1 MRPNSNK
8 VITGGAGETLQKEVT
23 VLEQTMVILAEL
35 DALSLSR
42 WQFGLTTIY
51 HFLFVPLT
59 IGMVFLVAIFQTAW
73 VRTNKDKYLH
83 LTKFFGKIFLINFA
97 MGVVTGIVQ
106 EFQFGMNWSD
116 YSRFVGDVFGA
127 PLAMEG
133 LLAFF
138 FEATFIGLWI
148 FGWGKLSKGVHLA
161 TIWATAL
168 GVTMSAYFI
177 LAANAFM
184 QNPVGFEINEVKD
197 RAELTDI
204 WAVLTNTVAVN
215 QFPHTIT
222 ASLMFASALMIAVA
236 AYHLKRKQFVG
247 EMRTAMKLGLWTSV
261 FASAGTVVSGDSLGV
276 AMVNTQPMKMAAAE
290 ALYETTSN
298 AGFSIFTIGSLDG
311 TQELFSVRIPYLL
324 SFLSTHTL
332 NGQVEGI
339 NDLQSQYEVLYGP
352 GDYTPTIW
360 ITYWAF
366 RLMIGMGLLSTV
378 VAVLGLWFTRKQL
391 TVAPKW
397 FFNTAIWAA
406 PLPLIAISIG
416 WIFTEMGRQ
425 PWIVFSLMKTADGVS
440 PGVSGAE
447 VLFSMIGFTVIYG
460 ALAVVEFKLLLDAI
474 RTGPTSDE
482 VESDSSKMS
491 VAY

>member
-1 MRPNSNK
+1 VFSNS
-8 VITGGAGETLQKEVT
+8 L
-23 VLEQTMVILAEL
+23 VILNEL
-35 DALSLSR
+35 DTLSLAR

-59 IGMVFLVAIFQTAW
+59 IGMVLLVAILQTAW
-73 VRTNKDKYLH
+73 VRTGKEKYLK

-148 FGWGKLSKGVHLA
+148 FGWDKLSKGLHLA
-161 TIWATAL
+161 TIWMTSF
-168 GVTMSAYFI
+168 GVVLSAYFI

-184 QNPVGFEINEVKD
+184 QNPVGFTINEAKE

-204 WAVLTNTVAVN
+204 FAVLTNVVAVN
-215 QFPHTIT
+215 QFPHTIF
-222 ASLMFASALMIAVA
+222 ASLMFASALMIAVS
-236 AYHLKRKQFVG
+236 AYHLKRGQFES
-247 EMRTAMKLGLWTSV
+247 EMRSSMKLGLWTSV
-261 FASAGTVVSGDSLGV
+261 VASAGTVISGDSLGI

-290 ALYETTSN
+290 ALYETTKEAS
-298 AGFSIFTIGSLDG
+298 FSIFTIGSLDG

-332 NGQVEGI
+332 DGEVEGI
-339 NDLQSQYEVLYGP
+339 NDLQAQYEVLYGAGEYAP
-352 GDYTPTIW
+352 VIW
-360 ITYWAF
+360 LTYWSF
-366 RLMIGMGLLSTV
+366 RLMIGMGMISTL
-378 VAVLGLWFTRKQL
+378 VALMGLWLTRKKAPE
-391 TVAPKW
+391 APKW
-397 FFNTAIWAA
+397 FYNTAIWAA
-406 PLPLIAISIG
+406 PLPLLAMSIG

-425 PWIVFSLMKTADGVS
+425 PWVVFSLMKTADGVS
-440 PGVSGAE
+440 PGVTGLEILVS
-447 VLFSMIGFTVIYG
+447 LIGFTLIYG
-460 ALAVVEFKLLLDAI
+460 VLAVVEFKILLEAI
-474 RTGPTSDE
+474 RKGPAE
-482 VESDSSKMS
+482 EAEPQPASKMA

>member
-1 MRPNSNK
+1 MLLNAP
-8 VITGGAGETLQKEVT
+8 
-23 VLEQTMVILAEL
+23 VILTEL
-35 DALSLSR
+35 DALSLAR

-59 IGMVFLVAIFQTAW
+59 IGMVFLVAILQTAW
-73 VRTNKDKYLH
+73 VKTGKETYLK

-148 FGWGKLSKGVHLA
+148 FGWDKLSKGLHLA
-161 TIWATAL
+161 TIWMTAL
-168 GVTMSAYFI
+168 GVVLSAYFI

-184 QNPVGFEINEVKD
+184 QNPVGFEINEAKG

-204 WAVLTNTVAVN
+204 GAVLTNVVAIN

-222 ASLMFASALMIAVA
+222 ASLMFAAAVMIAVS
-236 AYHLKRKQFVG
+236 AYHLKRGQFVS
-247 EMRTAMKLGLWTSV
+247 EMRTSMKFGLWTSV
-261 FASAGTVVSGDSLGV
+261 FASAATVINGDSLGI

-290 ALYETTSN
+290 ALYETTKEAS
-298 AGFSIFTIGSLDG
+298 FSIFTIGNLDG

-332 NGQVEGI
+332 DGEVEGI
-339 NDLQSQYEVLYGP
+339 NNLQAQYEVLYGP
-352 GDYTPTIW
+352 GEYSPVIW
-360 ITYWAF
+360 LTYWAF
-366 RLMIGMGLLSTV
+366 RLMIGMGLLSTI
-378 VAVLGLWFTRKQL
+378 VALAGLWFSRKHL
-391 TVAPKW
+391 TEAPKW
-397 FFNTAIWAA
+397 FYNTAIWAA
-406 PLPLIAISIG
+406 PLPLIAMSIG
-416 WIFTEMGRQ
+416 WLFTEMGRQ
-425 PWIVFSLMKTADGVS
+425 PWLVFSLMKTADGVS
-440 PGVSGAE
+440 PGVTGLE
-447 VLFSMIGFTVIYG
+447 VLVSLIGFTLIYG
-460 ALAVVEFKLLLDAI
+460 VLAVVELRILLQAI
-474 RTGPTSDE
+474 RKGPIDE
-482 VESDSSKMS
+482 VEAESANKMA